1 MKSGKLLIAIAIG
14 LCLALTPLSFAADGA
29 ATFKAKCAMCHGADG
44 GARSAPRSRYSQ
56 ERDEIATFITTGR
69 SQEGS
74 AQEADRRRLGG
85 GCQGRRRLYQEPEVA
100 FHNAG
105 SAPYRKLGAL
115 LFAPRHSWWGEPIRF

>member
-14 LCLALTPLSFAADGA
+14 LCLALTPLFRRRWSGYV
-29 ATFKAKCAMCHGADG
+29 KAKCAMCHGADG
-44 GARSAPRSRYSQ
+44 GGKIGPAAQGYSQ
-56 ERDEIATFITTGR
+56 RAPTRLPLYHHRGR

-85 GCQGRRRLYQEPEVA
+85 GCQGRRRLYQEPEEA

-105 SAPYRKLGAL
+105 SAPYRSAWGASFCSQAFL
-115 LFAPRHSWWGEPIRF
+115 